1 MKYFNISQRLIGL
14 WLKIINWGLC
24 LFIFLLPWQTRLIY
38 HEAILN
44 KEVWEYGRLSL
55 YGTEILLVILIILG
69 IVRKC
74 LRYPEPQ
81 VEAGFKPAFGVKDPI
96 TYAII
101 AVIMFTGLSIIW
113 SADKAIAAQAWLRI
127 LEGIGLFWLVYDTR
141 QFMSNFKLAF
151 IGSGAVQGLLAIYQF
166 FTQSTFA
173 SKWLGL
179 PYIET
184 NYLGASVIEFL
195 DERWLR
201 AYGSFPHPNILGGF
215 LAIVLLLIVI
225 GLWQL
230 NVKIKNQNEILKAD
244 IYLNTFYWFSAG
256 IVFLG
261 LLFSFSRSA
270 GLGFVLGFIY
280 LFIYTL
286 KNKLKIQRWLSIK
299 LAIFFVALF
308 GFILIGWPYQLFTV
322 RITTQSKLEQK
333 SLIERQTAITEAK
346 AIFKTNP
353 VIGIGLGNYTK
364 QLQDKYP
371 NYPGW
376 AYQPVH
382 NWHWL
387 ALSELGFIGFLL
399 FVFLLVNLWRRTG
412 TIEKSLILVLLFISF
427 FDHYFW
433 DLFFGLMLWWLV
445 WGMVLDKENEFL
457 TT

>member
-1 MKYFNISQRLIGL
+1 MKYLNISQRLIGL
-14 WLKIINWGLC
+14 WSQIINWGLC

-38 HEAILN
+38 QEAILN

-55 YGTEILLVILIILG
+55 YGTEILLSALIILG
-69 IVRKC
+69 IVRKY
-74 LRYPEPQ
+74 LSHPEDTGAKRQ
-81 VEAGFKPAFGVKDPI
+81 WTKDPI
-96 TYAII
+96 VYTIVALI
-101 AVIMFTGLSIIW
+101 ACAGFSIIW
-113 SADKAIAAQAWLRI
+113 SADKAIAAQALLRI
-127 LEGIGLFWLVYDTR
+127 VEGIGLFWLIYDSG
-141 QFMSNFKLAF
+141 QFIGNLKLAF
-151 IGSGAVQGLLAIYQF
+151 IASGTAQGLLAIYQF

-179 PYIET
+179 SYTET

-201 AYGSFPHPNILGGF
+201 AYGAFPHPNILGGF

-225 GLWQL
+225 SLWQL
-230 NVKIKNQNEILKAD
+230 NLKIKNQNEIFKAD
-244 IYLNTFYWFSAG
+244 IYLNIFYWFSAG

-280 LFIYTL
+280 LLIYAV
-286 KNKLKIQRWLSIK
+286 KNKLKIERWLSIK
-299 LAIFFVALF
+299 LAIFFVVLF

-333 SLIERQTAITEAK
+333 SLIERKSAIIDAK
-346 AIFKTNP
+346 EIFKARP
-353 VIGIGLGNYTK
+353 VLGVGLGNYTK
-364 QLQDKYP
+364 QLQNKYP

-382 NWHWL
+382 NWYWL
-387 ALSELGFIGFLL
+387 ILSELGLIGFLL

-412 TIEKSLILVLLFISF
+412 TLEKSLILVLLVVSF

-433 DLFFGLMLWWLV
+433 DLFFGMMLWWLV
-445 WGMVLDKENEFL
+445 WGMSLKDL
-457 TT
+457 TE